1 MSRRASGIVLFVLSF
16 PLLLLGITS
25 WQEADRETGVRAWQL
40 EQAGS
45 TADAAERER
54 FISYAES
61 TQWRIDDA
69 EYNRNA
75 LLVAGAAGMIGGIVV
90 LATGR
95 RRHTTETTAG
105 DRTEITAGATAP
117 PPSTPMFTACEACGR
132 QISVA
137 ATACPQCGHPHQ
149 PVRTAMKSPA
159 TATAPPGKGARA
171 FYATLIALGLGSA
184 MVIYT
189 VLFDSLSETVLVRVS
204 PFWIFPIVF
213 GYYGLVAQR
222 MEARLQ
228 DSHLDNVSDQLLD
241 VLKESHWS
249 GRVFAFLLHAP
260 FLLVKSRQPW
270 VTALVGSLIWAIV
283 LILFF
288 ALVFPSL

>member
-25 WQEADRETGVRAWQL
+25 WREADRETGVRAWQL

-45 TADAAERER
+45 TTDAGERER

-61 TQWRIDDA
+61 TQRRIDDA

-75 LLVAGAAGMIGGIVV
+75 LLTAGAAGMIGGIVV

-95 RRHTTETTAG
+95 RRHTTETA
-105 DRTEITAGATAP
+105 AGAAAP
-117 PPSTPMFTACEACGR
+117 PPPAPMFTACEACRR

-149 PVRTAMKSPA
+149 PVRTAVKSSATTPA
-159 TATAPPGKGARA
+159 PIARGARA

-189 VLFDSLSETVLVRVS
+189 VLFDSLSETVLVRIS

-249 GRVFAFLLHAP
+249 GRLFAFLLHAP